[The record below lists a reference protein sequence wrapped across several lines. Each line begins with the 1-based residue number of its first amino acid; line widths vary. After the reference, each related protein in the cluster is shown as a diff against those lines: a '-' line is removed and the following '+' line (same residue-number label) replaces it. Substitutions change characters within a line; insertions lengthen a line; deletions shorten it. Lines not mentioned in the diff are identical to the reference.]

1 MRKARMTEADVQL
14 ILKLRVDEEGN
25 RRSSRAI
32 AQVLRE
38 RHGRDFH
45 FTTVH
50 RVMQLHDAERAE
62 ITREVVKEKLSGT
75 LCSDLDI
82 LEEMIRTQLVT
93 WRAARPLPGKSP
105 APSED
110 RIEMAHKDWNSLS
123 RELRESVQLRV
134 KLAGGEPVP
143 EQQDVGWLQSVQGEI
158 YPLAEPEE
166 AAEGV
171 EEPVDGASAEVA
183 P

>member
-1 MRKARMTEADVQL
+1 M
-14 ILKLRVDEEGN
+14 
-25 RRSSRAI
+25 
-32 AQVLRE
+32 
-38 RHGRDFH
+38 
-45 FTTVH
+45 
-50 RVMQLHDAERAE
+50 
-62 ITREVVKEKLSGT
+62 
-75 LCSDLDI
+75 
-82 LEEMIRTQLVT
+82 
-93 WRAARPLPGKSP
+93 
-105 APSED
+105 
-110 RIEMAHKDWNSLS
+110 
-123 RELRESVQLRV
+123 QLRV